1 VGIIT
6 ILCSAEPERIKTPA
20 LLNNSKQIKKFMAFW
35 RRHGLRPPRVLVW
48 FYHSILAPILDF
60 KRHKKWLWILVYISI
75 FKLAD
80 SFVKIMDSQFYLDLG
95 FTKQQIAN
103 ATKIFGMGATI
114 IGGVIGSF
122 LVNGIGIARALLW
135 SSVLHACSNLVFL
148 IQAAMGN
155 DILTLYLTIAVEDL
169 TGGMATM
176 AFVVYL
182 ASLYTPAYRTLQ
194 NAFFWSIIGFF
205 RSLFSAAGGWT
216 AEQMSWPKY
225 YLMTFFLAFPAILLL
240 RYINGKSHATAHER
254 HLKP

>member
-1 VGIIT
+1 
-6 ILCSAEPERIKTPA
+6 
-20 LLNNSKQIKKFMAFW
+20 
-35 RRHGLRPPRVLVW
+35 
-48 FYHSILAPILDF
+48 
-60 KRHKKWLWILVYISI
+60 
-75 FKLAD
+75 
-80 SFVKIMDSQFYLDLG
+80 
-95 FTKQQIAN
+95 
-103 ATKIFGMGATI
+103 
-114 IGGVIGSF
+114 
-122 LVNGIGIARALLW
+122 
-135 SSVLHACSNLVFL
+135 
-148 IQAAMGN
+148 MGN